1 MPRFGIC
8 PPAPPLASHRNHGAR
23 WIAIN
28 TPLEWLLLHFGTDLW
43 VSWLLDHH
51 GFMPSP
57 HSTPELQSFGA
68 VPDTQLERTL
78 REQQILLDSAGV
90 GIVFMRQRVLVRCN
104 QRYAEIFGYASPQQI
119 IGLSSEVLYPSRE
132 EFRELGRSA
141 YPTMARG
148 QTYRVERQMRRCNGE
163 LFWGNLTG
171 RLINPLDTTE
181 GSIWI
186 LDDID
191 EQKRAQAQLSDALR
205 EKQLLFDHAMVGIVF
220 LRDRHLTR
228 CNRHFEQ
235 MLGYAPGELA
245 QGPSRRWYA
254 SDAVWEDVGRRCYPM
269 LAAGQAFEGEVEMC
283 RKDGTPV
290 VCEVRSKS
298 LDPDDPSQGSVW
310 IAMDVTER
318 KQAQA
323 ALAMAH
329 ERLEQQVQDRTRE
342 LRDTVDSLH
351 SEIRDRKAD
360 QERIYWLA
368 HYDPLTGLPNRTLLA
383 ERAEC
388 AIRLAKEAGTPLAVI
403 FLDLD
408 HFKHVND
415 SLGHRVGDALLVE
428 IAARLRAVVRDK
440 DTVSRLGG
448 DEFILLLPGASAHG
462 AAHVAGKLQEASR
475 HHYEIDHH
483 ELTVAPSMGIALFP
497 GDGEDFDTLTQSADV
512 AMYQAKLDGRNTF
525 RFFTPEMQAQSVR
538 VLQLQNALR
547 RALERNQL
555 SVHYQ
560 PQVDLPTGRVHGVE
574 ALLRWQHPEWGTIA
588 PSEFIPI
595 AEDSGQI
602 LPIGEWVL
610 RTALTQLKAWRMSGI
625 TGLTVAVNLS
635 AVQFRQPQLPEMVGQ
650 ILAACDVPAQALE
663 LELTEGVAVDDPQ
676 AAAATMDQLH
686 ARGVRMAMDDF
697 GTGYSSLSQLKRFQ
711 IFKLKIDQS
720 FVRDLEHDAN
730 DRAIVSA
737 VIRMAQALGMRTIA
751 EGVETEGQ
759 LTFLREQGCDE
770 AQGYYFSHPLP
781 APEVETF
788 MRQRLGSAG
797 KSTPRPSGYSESARA
812 T

>member
-1 MPRFGIC
+1 M
-8 PPAPPLASHRNHGAR
+8 S
-23 WIAIN
+23 
-28 TPLEWLLLHFGTDLW
+28 
-43 VSWLLDHH
+43 S
-51 GFMPSP
+51 S
-57 HSTPELQSFGA
+57 HSTPEFQSFGV

-119 IGLSSEVLYPSRE
+119 VGLSSEVFYPTRE

-141 YPTMARG
+141 YPTMAQG
-148 QTYRVERQMRRCNGE
+148 QTYRGERQMRRRSGA
-163 LFWGNLTG
+163 LFWGHLTG
-171 RLINPLDTTE
+171 RLINPQDTAE

-191 EQKRAQAQLSDALR
+191 EQRRAQAQLSAALR
-205 EKQLLFDHAMVGIVF
+205 EKQVLFDHAMVGIVF

-235 MLGYAPGELA
+235 MLGYGPGELA
-245 QGPSRRWYA
+245 RGPSRRWYA
-254 SDAVWEDVGRRCYPM
+254 SDAVWEDVGRRCYPV
-269 LAAGQAFEGEVEMC
+269 LASGQAFEGEVEMC

-318 KQAQA
+318 NQAQA

-329 ERLEQQVQDRTRE
+329 ERLEQQVRDRTRE
-342 LRDTVDSLH
+342 LSDTVDSLH

-448 DEFILLLPGASAHG
+448 DEFVLLLPGANADG
-462 AAHVAGKLQEASR
+462 AARIAGKLQEVSR
-475 HHYEIDHH
+475 HHYQINHH
-483 ELTVAPSMGIALFP
+483 ELTMAPSMGIALFP
-497 GDGEDFDTLTQSADV
+497 DDGEDFDTLTQSADV

-538 VLQLQNALR
+538 ALQLQNALR

-574 ALLRWQHPEWGTIA
+574 ALLRWQHPDWGTIA
-588 PSEFIPI
+588 PAEFIPI

-610 RTALTQLKAWRMSGI
+610 RTALTQLKAWHVSGI
-625 TGLTVAVNLS
+625 TGLTMAVNLS

-650 ILAACDVPAQALE
+650 ILADCELPAQALE

-676 AAAATMDQLH
+676 AAAATMNQLH
-686 ARGVRMAMDDF
+686 ARGVRLAMDDF

-720 FVRDLEHDAN
+720 FVRDLGNDTN

-737 VIRMAQALGMRTIA
+737 IIRMAQALGMRTIA
-751 EGVETEGQ
+751 EGVETESQ

-788 MRQRLGSAG
+788 MRQRLG
-797 KSTPRPSGYSESARA
+797 
-812 T
+812 

>member
-43 VSWLLDHH
+43 ASWLLDHH

-290 VCEVRSKS
+290 VCEMRSKS

-368 HYDPLTGLPNRTLLA
+368 HYDPLTGLPNRRGFEARAQAMLAHLARELVAAVLQIVAAAHLA
-383 ERAEC
+383 EVRAYLAAC
-388 AIRLAKEAGTPLAVI
+388 ARRLHQVQP
-403 FLDLD
+403 
-408 HFKHVND
+408 
-415 SLGHRVGDALLVE
+415 
-428 IAARLRAVVRDK
+428 
-440 DTVSRLGG
+440 
-448 DEFILLLPGASAHG
+448 
-462 AAHVAGKLQEASR
+462 VA
-475 HHYEIDHH
+475 
-483 ELTVAPSMGIALFP
+483 
-497 GDGEDFDTLTQSADV
+497 
-512 AMYQAKLDGRNTF
+512 
-525 RFFTPEMQAQSVR
+525 
-538 VLQLQNALR
+538 R
-547 RALERNQL
+547 RAR
-555 SVHYQ
+555 
-560 PQVDLPTGRVHGVE
+560 
-574 ALLRWQHPEWGTIA
+574 ALLR
-588 PSEFIPI
+588 
-595 AEDSGQI
+595 ED
-602 LPIGEWVL
+602 
-610 RTALTQLKAWRMSGI
+610 
-625 TGLTVAVNLS
+625 
-635 AVQFRQPQLPEMVGQ
+635 
-650 ILAACDVPAQALE
+650 
-663 LELTEGVAVDDPQ
+663 
-676 AAAATMDQLH
+676 LH
-686 ARGVRMAMDDF
+686 AVAAGEGNPLRLVTSGRRPDRYDPAAFGVTFHGGSGAPRGLDFHRGIRLGPAPQPDLGILLKHHVVADDF
-697 GTGYSSLSQLKRFQ
+697 GQPDFSRGAPYGRKGDKKQEDSFHNGSVSNFRKNT
-711 IFKLKIDQS
+711 IF
-720 FVRDLEHDAN
+720 R
-730 DRAIVSA
+730 
-737 VIRMAQALGMRTIA
+737 RMKNNGMRKI
-751 EGVETEGQ
+751 
-759 LTFLREQGCDE
+759 
-770 AQGYYFSHPLP
+770 S
-781 APEVETF
+781 
-788 MRQRLGSAG
+788 S
-797 KSTPRPSGYSESARA
+797 
-812 T
+812 